1 MWYKEIFEEVIQ
13 ANKQTNNNNKQE
25 QKLVCAVVFGTA
37 DIVFYEIVRRPPTM
51 QKSMQNFTCSV
62 LT

>member
-1 MWYKEIFEEVIQ
+1 VRYTAMFEEVIQ
-13 ANKQTNNNNKQE
+13 ANKQTTTTNQE
-25 QKLVCAVVFGTA
+25 QKFVCAVVFGTA